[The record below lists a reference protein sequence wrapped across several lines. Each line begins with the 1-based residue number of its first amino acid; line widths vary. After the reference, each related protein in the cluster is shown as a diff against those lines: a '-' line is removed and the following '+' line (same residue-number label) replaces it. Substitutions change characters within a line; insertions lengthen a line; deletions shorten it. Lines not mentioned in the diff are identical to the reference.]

1 MSLLQSNMKTIL
13 YTIASFTLAIA
24 LWQLAI
30 IVGNFDEALLP
41 SPLKVVQALVEIG
54 SNGVLLDGIA
64 SSMYRFVIGYL
75 ISVVLGVAVGL
86 LIGNVNILFRLV
98 NPVVQM
104 IRPIA
109 PVAWMPIIVLLIG
122 IGDAPAIAIIFLAGF
137 FPVMLTTASATHKVD
152 DIYLKVARNYGISR
166 TKTVF
171 QIILPAIF
179 PQIANS
185 LHIALGTSWIFLVSG
200 EMVGTQSGLGYMI
213 IDARNNLRTDILLA
227 TMLVIGEIGF
237 VLDILIGRFELSVL
251 RLWGRK

>member
-1 MSLLQSNMKTIL
+1 MKTVL
-13 YTIASFTLAIA
+13 YTIASFALAIA

-41 SPLKVVQALVEIG
+41 SPLKVIQALAEIA
-54 SNGVLLDGIA
+54 SNGVLMDGIA

-152 DIYLKVARNYGISR
+152 EIYLKVARNYGISR

-227 TMLVIGEIGF
+227 TMLVIGVIGF

>member
-1 MSLLQSNMKTIL
+1 MKTVL
-13 YTIASFTLAIA
+13 YTTASFTLAIA

-41 SPLKVVQALVEIG
+41 SPLKVVQALAEIG

-86 LIGNVNILFRLV
+86 MIGNVNILFRLV

-227 TMLVIGEIGF
+227 TMLVIGVIGF

>member
-1 MSLLQSNMKTIL
+1 MKTVL
-13 YTIASFTLAIA
+13 YTIASFALAIA

-41 SPLKVVQALVEIG
+41 SPLKVVQALAEIA
-54 SNGVLLDGIA
+54 SNGVLMDGIA

-152 DIYLKVARNYGISR
+152 EIYLKVARNYGISR
-166 TKTVF
+166 TRTVF

-227 TMLVIGEIGF
+227 TMLVIGVIGF

>member
-1 MSLLQSNMKTIL
+1 MKTVL
-13 YTIASFTLAIA
+13 YTIASFALAIA

-41 SPLKVVQALVEIG
+41 SPLKVVQALAEIA
-54 SNGVLLDGIA
+54 SNGVLMDGIA

-227 TMLVIGEIGF
+227 TMLVIGVIGF